1 MVYCVTAAAQT
12 AVLTTIVVVGKGA
25 PTRGAVVLGNPILEL
40 YLTLAATAAVA
51 AVMGLAIS
59 AAAKSQD
66 QILPMLVISVM
77 LSIVFCGGMI
87 PVTGR
92 LVLDQLSWAIP
103 ARWGFAATAST
114 TDLRTIAPLL
124 QTNDTLWSHHVGW
137 WLLDMTALILV
148 GAVLAGCVR
157 WRIRLNAAAL
167 TLDRTAWYRQCIW
180 LPRGIPLRCWSRQAW
195 AYA

>member
-1 MVYCVTAAAQT
+1 M
-12 AVLTTIVVVGKGA
+12 
-25 PTRGAVVLGNPILEL
+25 LGNPILEL

-51 AVMGLAIS
+51 AVMGLAMS

-77 LSIVFCGGMI
+77 LSIVFCSGMI

-92 LVLDQLSWAIP
+92 LGLDQLSWAVP
-103 ARWGFAATAST
+103 ARWGFAASSST

-124 QTNDTLWSHHVGW
+124 QTKDTLWSHNVGW
-137 WLLDMTALILV
+137 WLLDMTALIVL

-157 WRIRLNAAAL
+157 WRIRLNAASR
-167 TLDRTAWYRQCIW
+167 TLDRTAWYR
-180 LPRGIPLRCWSRQAW
+180 R
-195 AYA
+195 

>member
-12 AVLTTIVVVGKGA
+12 AILTTIVVVGKGA
-25 PTRGAVVLGNPILEL
+25 PTRGAVVLGSPILEL

-92 LVLDQLSWAIP
+92 LVLEQVSWAIP

-124 QTNDTLWSHHVGW
+124 QSTERLWSHTGTS
-137 WLLDMTALILV
+137 WLLDMTALVVLGLV
-148 GAVLAGCVR
+148 MAGFVR
-157 WRIRLNAAAL
+157 WRIRL
-167 TLDRTAWYRQCIW
+167 
-180 LPRGIPLRCWSRQAW
+180 P
-195 AYA
+195 